1 MSTLAANKISVTQ
14 GPIGRTLIR
23 MLLGMLVGHVAMTI
37 FNLTDTY
44 FVAQLGTQPLAAMGF
59 TFPIIFTIMS
69 IIFGLGIGTS
79 SVISHAIGK
88 GDFHKAQR
96 LTTHALYLGFLVSI
110 VLSVL
115 GLIFTEDIFRLMGAE
130 GEVLRLTKIYMHIW
144 FWGMPLVTIPMMGNN
159 ALRATGDTGT
169 AGLIMGGGAMVNLVL
184 DPIMIFGMLGFPKMG
199 IAGAAIATLFGRGFA
214 LVSSLLVLYY
224 KKKLIYFDWP
234 KLPDVLESW
243 RKLMYIGIP
252 AALTGA
258 LGPLTATYII
268 SMVAVYGTEAVA
280 AAGAGAKIDSITVMV
295 LASLGSVLMPFVG
308 QNWGAGRMDRVR
320 QAHRWVYTFS
330 LLWGLF
336 MYGMVVIFSRPI
348 ARAFSDDP
356 AVIDVI
362 VTYLY
367 ITPICLGMAGLWRIL
382 SGAMNGLHQPMH
394 SAALNIVS
402 LLLLLL
408 PSVVIGSSLYGL
420 NGLFAGM
427 AVGNILAGIV
437 AIVWVGVVHRK
448 IQRIEN
454 QDGDKFLDTT
464 TPEVVPI
471 AES

>member
-1 MSTLAANKISVTQ
+1 MSTLAANKESVTQ

-44 FVAQLGTQPLAAMGF
+44 FVAQLGTEPLAAMGF

-79 SVISHAIGK
+79 SVISQAIGK
-88 GDFHKAQR
+88 GDFHKAQQ
-96 LTTHALYLGFLVSI
+96 LTTHALYLGFIVSI
-110 VLSVL
+110 GLSIF

-130 GEVLRLTKIYMHIW
+130 GEVLKLTKVYMHIW

-169 AGLIMGGGAMVNLVL
+169 AGMIMGGGAIMNLVL
-184 DPIMIFGMLGFPKMG
+184 DPIMIFGLLGFPKLG

-214 LVSSLLVLYY
+214 MVSSLLVLYY
-224 KKKLIYFDWP
+224 RKKLLCFEMP
-234 KLPDVLESW
+234 KLSNVLASW
-243 RKLMYIGIP
+243 RQLVYIGLP

-258 LGPLTATYII
+258 LGPLTAATII
-268 SMVAVYGTEAVA
+268 KLVSGYGTEAVA
-280 AAGAGAKIDSITVMV
+280 AAGAGAKIDTITVMV

-320 QAHRWVYTFS
+320 QAHRWTYKFAT
-330 LLWGLF
+330 LWGLF
-336 MYGMVVIFSRPI
+336 MYGVVVIFSQPI

-356 AVIDVI
+356 KVIDVI

-367 ITPICLGMAGLWRIL
+367 ITPICLGCAGLWRIV
-382 SGAMNGLHQPMH
+382 SGALNGLHQPFH
-394 SAALNIVS
+394 SAALNLVS
-402 LLLLLL
+402 LLGLVL
-408 PSVVIGSSLYGL
+408 PCVVIGSWFFELK
-420 NGLFAGM
+420 GLFAGM
-427 AVGNILAGIV
+427 AAGNILAAIV
-437 AIVWVGVVHRK
+437 AIIWAGYVHRMT
-448 IQRIEN
+448 EN
-454 QDGDKFLDTT
+454 KVSREERVSESTL
-464 TPEVVPI
+464 EVMPVV
-471 AES
+471 ES